1 MHAYYCVKSWN
12 EMVFIEKASNE
23 QLIKNLF
30 IYHDHH
36 YDLYL
41 RAKILDLFA
50 GRKVCN
56 MIFMLII
63 VSICIFQY
71 RVLFLDLG
79 YEYIADK
86 NDLIL
91 NDNPEFLKLPIQG
104 FQFGLRLDDADYQMI
119 EHHPEKSEFNLAV
132 QKIVL
137 SSSDFWISFSK
148 NMDQCKVNVFC
159 KHHDQIIDLAKFIK
173 SKINSKTEMVVTK
186 NGATN
191 SNVKS
196 SEKGIDGHL
205 SESIISSSSIMIVHP
220 LLWESYAQFVM
231 KVKQVTSPN
240 DFYLK
245 FIADPDYQ
253 KFKAK
258 LQSYMTSN
266 SIQRISAPKIGHV
279 YGAIAD
285 HHRNK
290 YIRVFILSFDD
301 KTNEYNCFEMDKGMD
316 AFYKS
321 THLYKIPED
330 LATFP
335 ARSVRASLYGIN
347 Y

>member
-1 MHAYYCVKSWN
+1 
-12 EMVFIEKASNE
+12 MVFIEKASNE

-56 MIFMLII
+56 MIFMVII

-205 SESIISSSSIMIVHP
+205 SESIISSSSIMMDVYSMYKMP
-220 LLWESYAQFVM
+220 LMCFFLCQ
-231 KVKQVTSPN
+231 TS
-240 DFYLK
+240 
-245 FIADPDYQ
+245 
-253 KFKAK
+253 
-258 LQSYMTSN
+258 
-266 SIQRISAPKIGHV
+266 V
-279 YGAIAD
+279 
-285 HHRNK
+285 K
-290 YIRVFILSFDD
+290 YIFI
-301 KTNEYNCFEMDKGMD
+301 
-316 AFYKS
+316 
-321 THLYKIPED
+321 
-330 LATFP
+330 
-335 ARSVRASLYGIN
+335 
-347 Y
+347 